1 MTYEDLI
8 SEFKTVRYCCHRLI
22 EINEELEVLNHQKT
36 GLARSG
42 PDLTPEQIRSPLPM
56 PHYQPQY
63 HSPLALYETPMKSCS
78 LASAVILLKSLNTS
92 ASGCLICGGRS
103 YCRWQIKISCGICT
117 STESIQTMW
126 LTSTAIASEA
136 CISIFGK
143 RYKSLFKPKK

>member
-22 EINEELEVLNHQKT
+22 EINEELEVLNHKKT

-63 HSPLALYETPMKSCS
+63 HSPLALYEVISSKEAELERFRKRLLDLRWTELLP
-78 LASAVILLKSLNTS
+78 LADQNILWDLYIYRKHSDDVAYKYGYS
-92 ASGCLICGGRS
+92 
-103 YCRWQIKISCGICT
+103 
-117 STESIQTMW
+117 
-126 LTSTAIASEA
+126 
-136 CISIFGK
+136 K
-143 RYKSLFKPKK
+143 RGMYKHLRQEIRKLC